1 MTMQDPVADMLTR
14 IRNGQ
19 QAKHEQVTMA
29 SSNLKVE
36 IARVLKEEGYILDY
50 KIDESTGAQKT
61 LLITLKYFKG
71 SPVIDRIQ
79 RISRPGLRVY
89 RSSKELQPVPGFGI
103 AILSTSKGVMT
114 NITAKQNGVGGE
126 LLCEVA

>member
-1 MTMQDPVADMLTR
+1 VSMHDPVADMLTR

-19 QAKHEQVTMA
+19 QAKHRSVTLN
-29 SSNLKVE
+29 SSKLKEE

-50 KIDESTGAQKT
+50 SIELSENNLKMMTID
-61 LLITLKYFKG
+61 LKYYHG
-71 SPVIDRIQ
+71 APVIDRIA

-89 RSSKELQPVPGFGI
+89 KSFKDLPSIPGFGV

-114 NITAKQNGVGGE
+114 HVTAKTSCVGGE
-126 LLCEVA
+126 VLCEVA

>member
-29 SSNLKVE
+29 SSNLKCE
-36 IARVLKEEGYILDY
+36 IARVLKEEGYISEYSVED
-50 KIDESTGAQKT
+50 STGNQKILT
-61 LLITLKYFKG
+61 ITLKYFKG

-89 RSSKELQPVPGFGI
+89 RSSKELQPIPGFGI

-114 NITAKQNGVGGE
+114 NIAAKQTGVGGE